1 MCDFKINA
9 HQPVQAS
16 LCCKFQGKK
25 KKSLFLR
32 PCIIEFG
39 CPDSK
44 WWPRA
49 IKPRVYFCQQHPT
62 VLLKGSH

>member
-25 KKSLFLR
+25 KKKAYFWDPASLNLDVQTAS
-32 PCIIEFG
+32 G
-39 CPDSK
+39 GH
-44 WWPRA
+44 
-49 IKPRVYFCQQHPT
+49 VQ
-62 VLLKGSH
+62 